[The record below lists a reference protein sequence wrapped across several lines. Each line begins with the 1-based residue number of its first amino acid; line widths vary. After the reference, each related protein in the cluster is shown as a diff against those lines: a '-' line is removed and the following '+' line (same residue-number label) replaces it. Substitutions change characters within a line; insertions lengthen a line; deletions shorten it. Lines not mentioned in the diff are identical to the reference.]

1 MNKILLAYDG
11 TAEAEAALA
20 VAAELAA
27 SKRPCPALRPSCWR
41 HSGR

>member
-20 VAAELAA
+20 NVVVVRPPRPESGA
-27 SKRPCPALRPSCWR
+27 S
-41 HSGR
+41 